1 MNAVARWAF
10 VLARRIM
17 PPHRRPWAE
26 AMHAES
32 SYLPPGAALR
42 WSLGC
47 LFAACKER
55 FVPLNTG
62 DFRISRWVMLIET
75 LGCFGFLTLGWFEI
89 TFGAS
94 GVVRHTADIVATYYV
109 AYPGGSF
116 IFTMLLLGSIVGIA
130 GPIGLFLGLR
140 YVIAGRAL
148 GSRALGYALIAG
160 LVAYAL
166 AGALGYFVGP
176 PDFRGD
182 AGFTLLF
189 VLLPVAC
196 IAHLMVLARP
206 AAPSP
211 PRADM
216 AATT

>member
-1 MNAVARWAF
+1 MSALARWAS
-10 VLARRIM
+10 VLALRIM
-17 PPHRRPWAE
+17 PAHRRPWAE
-26 AMHAES
+26 AMLAES
-32 SYLPPGAALR
+32 SYLPTGAALR

-47 LFAACKER
+47 LLAACKER
-55 FVPLNTG
+55 FSPMDTG
-62 DFRISRWVMLIET
+62 DLRISRWVMFVET

-94 GVVRHTADIVATYYV
+94 GVVRHTADIVATYYLP
-109 AYPGGSF
+109 YPGGRF
-116 IFTMLLLGSIVGIA
+116 IFTMLLLGAIVGMA
-130 GPIGLFLGLR
+130 GPIGVFLGLR
-140 YVIAGRAL
+140 YVMAGRAL
-148 GSRALGYALIAG
+148 ASRALGYALIAG

-166 AGALGYFVGP
+166 AGTLGYFVGP

-206 AAPSP
+206 AVP
-211 PRADM
+211 PPPKAGM
-216 AATT
+216 AATA